1 MPFEKGRSKTGG
13 IKKGTPRKETQL
25 LTEMIDGALSELGG
39 MTWLVQQG
47 KENPVAFMS
56 LIGKRLP
63 RDLTIGGNIN
73 QPLVVEIVQYGGI
86 ESIDSGVIHEKRNAD

>member
-1 MPFEKGRSKTGG
+1 MPFEKGRAKTGG

-39 MTWLVQQG
+39 MKWLVQQG

-56 LIGKRLP
+56 LVGKRLP
-63 RDLTIGGNIN
+63 KDINIALPTEINVTINK
-73 QPLVVEIVQYGGI
+73 P
-86 ESIDSGVIHEKRNAD
+86 K